1 MAHHSQRYDYGDS
14 NNDRVL
20 YTGNNVIPTIAPPKG
35 VDTTVLQNG
44 SRYDWNGT
52 AWVLQPTPATCPA
65 PMTRSALIT
74 LRNANGLTKD
84 CDYVIIDH
92 VQGRLV
98 AGTQIHLQAVS
109 ANELSE
115 NVQVNTTYDNE
126 AWQGIYDI
134 DRGLVLELQDNRNN
148 IARGFNGNEV
158 SNFDWGNI
166 GYTNVLVDNSTLIV
180 TYGAASQ
187 VTNVKIEKLSTVNLT
202 GFTGQLNNSNIDIAS
217 ILLLNGANGQW
228 RYMEIKDNSTVNL
241 TNYTGGG
248 DNYYN
253 TIERT
258 SSINFSGS
266 TSNVILRSNTLQGAT
281 ITHTNVTSGTFNLSS
296 STVENSAINHASGA
310 GDFQCTGSNIRLA
323 SNIQHILGT
332 MTISNSFIISG
343 ATVQQNTNAGAIMS
357 LNEVEVAKGSVVTN
371 QSAGTLSAFRS
382 SFLNSSTINR
392 AAGSTGNITF
402 NNSIGDS
409 GVNIVHS
416 ATNIAATTISNSHI
430 QQSSTIQNNGGAT
443 LNITRLKEY
452 GASNINVANG
462 AGGLLTIV
470 DAELFTGTILKSG
483 TSTTGNL
490 TVNGGTV
497 ITSGSFVQT
506 LGTGNISA
514 IGCTFHGASGINCT
528 AGNRNYDFIRVMIQ
542 GVSRANL
549 SGTGA
554 VTDSFNELSIGDR
567 GTLNVSCSGAAN
579 QLNYSTINGLSGAV
593 SLTGTT
599 GGKAMNRIKC
609 NDGSLSINNAPN
621 AATIVLHNISDAGV
635 VNISGHAVG
644 DNLNYFDVSNGSSLT
659 INKTGAGT
667 VQYVQVHNNGIATIQ
682 GTTTSITKLD
692 VEQGVVVFNGGTCN
706 NLSKK
711 MTGTFTVN
719 GGNQNFVY
727 HWSNANKTTAV
738 ANNARADYLGL
749 TSTVPIV

>member
-1 MAHHSQRYDYGDS
+1 MPAKEGANQIRLDEA
-14 NNDRVL
+14 VL
-20 YTGNNVIPTIAPPKG
+20 NFNGLNVTK
-35 VDTTVLQNG
+35 
-44 SRYDWNGT
+44 SRDD
-52 AWVLQPTPATCPA
+52 LQPKNSYLIEAPTSVTCPA
-65 PMTRSALIT
+65 PMTRAALVV
-74 LRNANGLTKD
+74 LRNAGGLTKD
-84 CDYVIIDH
+84 CDYVITDH

-98 AGTQIHLQAVS
+98 SGTTIHLQAVNS
-109 ANELSE
+109 NTLSE
-115 NVQVNTTYDNE
+115 NVSVKTTYDND
-126 AWQGIYDI
+126 AWVGIYDI
-134 DRGLVLELQDNRNN
+134 DRSLVLELHDNRGNV
-148 IARGFNGNEV
+148 ARGNNGNEV
-158 SNFDWGNI
+158 ANFDWGNTA
-166 GYTNVLVDNSTLIV
+166 YTHVLVDSSTLTV
-180 TYGAASQ
+180 TYGNTSPVQ
-187 VTNVKIEKLSTVNLT
+187 YSNITGGSTVNLT
-202 GFTGQLNNSNIDIAS
+202 AFSGTFDRFNVS
-217 ILLLNGANGQW
+217 IVSFVLLNGANGTW
-228 RYMEIKDNSTVNL
+228 RYMEIKDNSTLNA

-258 SSINFSGS
+258 CNLNFSNS
-266 TSNVILRSNTLQGAT
+266 TSNIILRSNTLQGAN
-281 ITHTNVTSGTFNLSS
+281 ISHASVTSGTFNLSS
-296 STVENSAINHASGA
+296 STVENSAINHANGA
-310 GDFQCTGSNIRLA
+310 GNFQCTGSNIRLA

-332 MTISNSFIISG
+332 MTIANSFIISG
-343 ATVQQNTNAGAIMS
+343 ATVQQGTNVGATMS
-357 LNEVEVAKGSVVTN
+357 INETEITKGSNVTN
-371 QSAGTLSAFRS
+371 QSAGNLTMTRS
-382 SFLNSSTINR
+382 HVLQSSTINR
-392 AAGSTGNITF
+392 AAGSTGNLIF
-402 NNSIGDS
+402 NNSIADS

-416 ATNIAATTISNSHI
+416 ATNTSATTISNSHI

-443 LNITRLKEY
+443 LTITRLNEY

-462 AGGLLTIV
+462 SGGLLTITDV
-470 DAELFTGTILKSG
+470 ELFTGTILKSG

-490 TVNGGTV
+490 NVNRGTV
-497 ITSGSFVQT
+497 ITSDSFVQT

-528 AGNRNYDFIRVMIQ
+528 SGNRNYDFIRAMMQ

-549 SGTGA
+549 SGNGA

-567 GTLNVSCSGAAN
+567 GTLNVSCSGVAN
-579 QLNYSTINGLSGAV
+579 QLNYSTINGLSGSV

-635 VNISGHAVG
+635 VTINGHAVG
-644 DNLNYFDVSNGSSLT
+644 DNLNYFDVSNGSNLT
-659 INKTGAGT
+659 INKTGAGP
-667 VQYVQVHNNGIATIQ
+667 VQYVKVHNNGTANIL

-719 GGNQNFVY
+719 GGNQKFVY
-727 HWSNANKTTAV
+727 HWSNTNKTTAV
-738 ANNARADYLGL
+738 DNNARADYLGL